1 MAVSDLRQRGASRPQ
16 TQKTLTSTIQS
27 SFQKQLSEVDLTELL
42 DALKRDGLIVVT
54 GTKVGYSIPA
64 T

>member
-1 MAVSDLRQRGASRPQ
+1 MTV
-16 TQKTLTSTIQS
+16 KKMSTP
-27 SFQKQLSEVDLTELL
+27 FQKQLSEVDLTELL
-42 DALKRDGLIVVT
+42 DALKRYGLIVVT